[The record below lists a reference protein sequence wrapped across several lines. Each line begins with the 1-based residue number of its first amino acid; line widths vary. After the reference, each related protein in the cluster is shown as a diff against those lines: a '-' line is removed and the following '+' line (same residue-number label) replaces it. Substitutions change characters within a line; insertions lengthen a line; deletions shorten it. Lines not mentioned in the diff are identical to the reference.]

1 MGALSP
7 FASFAIAEVSCAK
20 THTALSPSGCLA
32 QAGHG
37 PAELKAAAG
46 RRASAEQCAARSG
59 ALWVGEAACAG
70 PGAGGRA
77 GPAVGGTRKA
87 ERKSEAGGDRGSRPS
102 SRRALQRELHSEP
115 DPAAAAPP
123 SLPTSPRPQSD
134 VPAERAVRRRPPR
147 DALSG
152 ERRRH
157 GGKRS
162 VPPFQLSPLPLP
174 APGRSSGRFPSPF
187 MPGRRPPA
195 ALPSAPASPPPPFP
209 GSPR

>member
-1 MGALSP
+1 MRQNAHSP
-7 FASFAIAEVSCAK
+7 VCERLPCPGRARPRRAQGCSRA
-20 THTALSPSGCLA
+20 PSERRTMRRSQRGLV
-32 QAGHG
+32 GRG
-37 PAELKAAAG
+37 GGLRAAG
-46 RRASAEQCAARSG
+46 SRRLRRAG
-59 ALWVGEAACAG
+59 
-70 PGAGGRA
+70 GGRN
-77 GPAVGGTRKA
+77 A
-87 ERKSEAGGDRGSRPS
+87 ERESEAGGDRGSRPN
-102 SRRALQRELHSEP
+102 SRRALQREPHSEL

-123 SLPTSPRPQSD
+123 SLPASPRPRSD

-209 GSPR
+209 GSPPR

>member
-1 MGALSP
+1 MCQKAHSP
-7 FASFAIAEVSCAK
+7 VSERLPCR
-20 THTALSPSGCLA
+20 
-32 QAGHG
+32 G
-37 PAELKAAAG
+37 PARP
-46 RRASAEQCAARSG
+46 RRAQGCSRARSERRTMRRSQRG
-59 ALWVGEAACAG
+59 LVGRG
-70 PGAGGRA
+70 GGLRGAGSGRPGRA
-77 GPAVGGTRKA
+77 GGGRNA
-87 ERKSEAGGDRGSRPS
+87 ERAARESEAGGDRGSRPC
-102 SRRALQRELHSEP
+102 SRRALQKKPRSEP
-115 DPAAAAPP
+115 NPAAAAPP
-123 SLPTSPRPQSD
+123 SLPASPRPRSD

-209 GSPR
+209 GSPPR